1 MRRLLRLAR
10 RGAAS
15 VARLDARATRSD
27 AAADSGRYVV
37 EARRNSLRCQLA
49 IVAMNQDDPAEWMDD
64 MEQHIAMQA
73 PIRIDK
79 ITITIES
86 EDPRLAGFSMPKISG
101 PRSLAEMFDAVR
113 DQLLADLGAREA
125 IGGEVEIA
133 DQTRSVPSSL

>member
-1 MRRLLRLAR
+1 M
-10 RGAAS
+10 
-15 VARLDARATRSD
+15 ARLDARATRSD

>member
-1 MRRLLRLAR
+1 M
-10 RGAAS
+10 
-15 VARLDARATRSD
+15 ARLDARATRSD

-49 IVAMNQDDPAEWMDD
+49 VVAMNQDDPDEWMDD

>member
-1 MRRLLRLAR
+1 
-10 RGAAS
+10 
-15 VARLDARATRSD
+15 
-27 AAADSGRYVV
+27 
-37 EARRNSLRCQLA
+37 
-49 IVAMNQDDPAEWMDD
+49 MNQDDPDEWMDD

-113 DQLLADLGAREA
+113 DLLLADLGARGIEA
-125 IGGEVEIA
+125 RAGEVEIA
-133 DQTRSVPSSL
+133 DLTRDG